1 MTRLAAGIYTG
12 ILVAVLSI
20 GMFIGSSLV
29 GGSESGT
36 VVPIHGHMNEQLY
49 EVVVP
54 GDLAEMFTGEEGH
67 FSCDTSNLCH
77 IEGEMSEH
85 DEH

>member
-1 MTRLAAGIYTG
+1 MIRLAVVIYIC

-20 GMFIGSSLV
+20 GTLMGGSLG

-54 GDLAEMFTGEEGH
+54 DDLAEMFTGEEGH
-67 FSCDTSNLCH
+67 FSCDTPSLCH
-77 IEGEMSEH
+77 IEGEH
-85 DEH
+85 DE